1 MKVMIALRRAAIGL
15 ALLVS
20 VPVAACGAVS
30 GARLQVTQTSD
41 ATAGTDH
48 KGHLA
53 PGTFAGITVAIRN
66 IGAAPARGLTIQ
78 DLLPS
83 GFRYYELTTLG
94 GNAIRTSTQEPG
106 AQGDPQWG
114 TWTIPA
120 ASATRESELVLSF
133 NGAMARA
140 YERSQDADWVLR
152 EVLTE
157 VLGGTWR
164 VTPEVARYRA
174 KIEGAIE

>member
-1 MKVMIALRRAAIGL
+1 MKVTIALRRAAIGL

-20 VPVAACGAVS
+20 VQVAACGAVS

-133 NGAMARA
+133 KVQAA
-140 YERSQDADWVLR
+140 
-152 EVLTE
+152 T
-157 VLGGTWR
+157 
-164 VTPEVARYRA
+164 
-174 KIEGAIE
+174 